1 MCPHQTRH
9 KSTPASILIR
19 MKIFPALLLAFI
31 PFAAARAQTDAMPPE
46 QNAPAPPHTHPMGA
60 PSTSL
65 TINTGTGQPLTL
77 KLADLQALP
86 QTTITVHNAHQN
98 ADETY
103 SGPLLSDVLAK
114 AGVVLTEKTEHP
126 MLHQYLIAT
135 GTDKYWVLYS
145 LAEIHPGLHNAK
157 VIVAIA
163 RSGQPLTTAGQFEL
177 IDNLDVKPA
186 RWVHNV
192 TTLTL
197 HTPAE

>member
-1 MCPHQTRH
+1 MLAH
-9 KSTPASILIR
+9 
-19 MKIFPALLLAFI
+19 MKRFATLATLAFAFTI
-31 PFAAARAQTDAMPPE
+31 AASAQTDAMPPE
-46 QNAPAPPHTHPMGA
+46 QNAAPHSHTMGA

-65 TINTGTGQPLTL
+65 TINTGAGAPLILT
-77 KLADLQALP
+77 LADLKALP
-86 QTTITVHNAHQN
+86 QQTLTVHNAHQN

-114 AGVVLTEKTEHP
+114 AGIVLTEKTEHP

-145 LAEIHPGLHNAK
+145 LAEVHPGLHKAK

-163 RSGQPLTTAGQFEL
+163 RSGQPLTTAGKFEL
-177 IDNLDVKPA
+177 INDLDVKPA

-192 TTLTL
+192 MSIDVRTFA
-197 HTPAE
+197 P

>member
-1 MCPHQTRH
+1 MNR
-9 KSTPASILIR
+9 PAIL
-19 MKIFPALLLAFI
+19 
-31 PFAAARAQTDAMPPE
+31 AAAIFALTLAAAAQAGAMPPS
-46 QNAPAPPHTHPMGA
+46 QNDPAKPHSHPMGA

-65 TINTGTGQPLTL
+65 TIKTDDGHSLTL
-77 KLADLQALP
+77 TLADLKALP
-86 QTTITVHNAHQN
+86 QQTLTVHNAHQN

-126 MLHQYLIAT
+126 MLHQYVIAT

-145 LAEIHPGLHNAK
+145 LAEVHPGLHKAK

-163 RSGQPLTTAGQFEL
+163 RSGEPLTTAGQFEL
-177 IDNLDVKPA
+177 INDLDVKPA

-192 TTLTL
+192 TTIAL
-197 HTPAE
+197 HTPGE

>member
-1 MCPHQTRH
+1 MNR
-9 KSTPASILIR
+9 PAIL
-19 MKIFPALLLAFI
+19 
-31 PFAAARAQTDAMPPE
+31 AAAIFALTLTAAAQTDAMPPE
-46 QNAPAPPHTHPMGA
+46 QNAPAKPHSHPMGA

-65 TINTGTGQPLTL
+65 TINTGAGQPLTL
-77 KLADLQALP
+77 TLADLQALP
-86 QTTITVHNAHQN
+86 QQTLTVHNAHSS

-145 LAEIHPGLHNAK
+145 LAEVIPGLHKAK

-163 RSGQPLTTAGQFEL
+163 RSGEPLTTAGQFEL
-177 IDNLDVKPA
+177 INDLDVKPA

-192 TTLTL
+192 TTITL

>member
-1 MCPHQTRH
+1 
-9 KSTPASILIR
+9 
-19 MKIFPALLLAFI
+19 MKILPALLFVVI
-31 PFAAARAQTDAMPPE
+31 PFAAAHAQSDVMPPE
-46 QNAPAPPHTHPMGA
+46 QNAAPKPHTHPMGA
-60 PSTSL
+60 PSTTL
-65 TINTGTGQPLTL
+65 TVNTGIGQPLTL
-77 KLADLQALP
+77 TLADLQALP
-86 QTTITVHNAHQN
+86 QQIITVHNAHSS

-192 TTLTL
+192 TTITL
-197 HTPAE
+197 HTPTE